1 MLECSRIDSLVTPF
15 VDEALPE
22 GDQQALAR
30 HLDSCADCRAKVTA
44 ERSVR
49 ALIQSRRPELQAD
62 TAPAD
67 LKLRC
72 AALRTQTPAVVHAFP
87 ASRATRTG
95 SWASRLRPFALA
107 ASLVLLVGG
116 AFLYQATRSSSR
128 VLAAELAADHVKCFG
143 LNGLLGTSHSHQD
156 VEQSMAST
164 FDWVMHL
171 PLVPDDEQLELV
183 GSRYCLYGEGR
194 TAHIMYK
201 HNGEPMSLFMLPRET
216 RAEQMVQAF
225 GHRLRMWS
233 AGDRTFVVV
242 SREPAVE
249 IDRVVSL
256 VRASLR

>member
-1 MLECSRIDSLVTPF
+1 MPECSRIDSLVTPF
-15 VDEALPE
+15 VDGALPPGE
-22 GDQQALAR
+22 QEEVAR
-30 HLDSCADCRAKVTA
+30 HLGSCADCRAKVAA

-49 ALIQSRRPELQAD
+49 ALVQSRGAELRTG

-67 LKLRC
+67 LKARC
-72 AALRTQTPAVVHAFP
+72 SALRARPATVHPFQAAPRAARP
-87 ASRATRTG
+87 AG
-95 SWASRLRPFALA
+95 WARRLRPFALA

-116 AFLYQATRSSSR
+116 AFLYQATRSSST

-143 LNGLLGTSHSHQD
+143 LNSLLGTSHSHQV

-164 FDWVMHL
+164 FGWIMQ
-171 PLVPDDEQLELV
+171 VPRVPAGEALELV

-216 RAEQMVQAF
+216 RVEQLVQAF

-233 AGDRTFVVV
+233 VGDRTFVVV
-242 SREPAVE
+242 SREPAAE